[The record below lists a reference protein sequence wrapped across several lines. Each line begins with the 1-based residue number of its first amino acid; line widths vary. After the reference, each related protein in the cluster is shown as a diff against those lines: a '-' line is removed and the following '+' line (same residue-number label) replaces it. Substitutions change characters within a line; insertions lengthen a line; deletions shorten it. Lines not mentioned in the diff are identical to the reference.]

1 VSLLTYHVAQAAP
14 AAIPYRTDAAVSTG
28 SYALALLITLC
39 LLGLLVAAL
48 LFVRRRGWI
57 SWSSMTRTAASP
69 VEDIALQASRRLS
82 MGTTAYVVSYRGQAY
97 LIVESTRG
105 TSATVTPMAPHPTGG
120 EGTS

>member
-1 VSLLTYHVAQAAP
+1 MSLLAYRIAQAAP
-14 AAIPYRTDAAVSTG
+14 AAIPYRTDTAVSMG

-48 LFVRRRGWI
+48 VFVRRRGWI
-57 SWSSMTRTAASP
+57 SWSSMRTAAAP
-69 VEDIALQASRRLS
+69 VEDIVLQASRRLS

-97 LIVESTRG
+97 LIVENTRG
-105 TSATVTPMAPHPTGG
+105 TSATVTPMTLHQASD